1 MPRLRKEKKSK
12 PYIKPPQKQKNST
25 EVSEPSF
32 QNEIEDVKTENNPV
46 ASTSESLT
54 VTENKEVS
62 TDTPIQLDLSAQGVS
77 GLSIS
82 SLRVQ
87 KEHQNKVSEATTT
100 EKINEKEVN
109 QEDLAEQWKT
119 FTEQMTKKGERNMLA
134 LLQLDEPRLKHKTEI
149 HITVPNQ
156 TNKVELEKNSS
167 PLLRFLREQLSND
180 HLNMVIHVDVKEEKK
195 FVYTSEDKY
204 KELVAKNA
212 IVEDFKK
219 NFNLDY

>member
-1 MPRLRKEKKSK
+1 
-12 PYIKPPQKQKNST
+12 
-25 EVSEPSF
+25 
-32 QNEIEDVKTENNPV
+32 
-46 ASTSESLT
+46 
-54 VTENKEVS
+54 
-62 TDTPIQLDLSAQGVS
+62 
-77 GLSIS
+77 
-82 SLRVQ
+82 
-87 KEHQNKVSEATTT
+87 
-100 EKINEKEVN
+100 
-109 QEDLAEQWKT
+109 
-119 FTEQMTKKGERNMLA
+119 MTKKGERNMLA